1 MSELLWTCR
10 DGTIFFS
17 HANGLRLEVARVS
30 RGNGF
35 RYQLIGQCAATQHDV
50 ALASGHRDELSDALD
65 AAERTARGFARSQAA
80 LSEAA
85 AH

>member
-1 MSELLWTCR
+1 MSELLWKCQ
-10 DGTIFFS
+10 DGAVFSS

-50 ALASGHRDELSDALD
+50 ALASGHRDELTDALD
-65 AAERTARGFARSQAA
+65 AAERTARGFARTADAA
-80 LSEAA
+80 PAK
-85 AH
+85 H